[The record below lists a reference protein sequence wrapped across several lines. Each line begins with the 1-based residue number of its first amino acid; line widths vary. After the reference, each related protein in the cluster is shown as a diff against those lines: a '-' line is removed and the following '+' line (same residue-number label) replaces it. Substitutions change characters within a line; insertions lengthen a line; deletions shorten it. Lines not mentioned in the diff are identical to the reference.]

1 MRRVFQ
7 TVRLGLRW
15 ASMSIRLRALWIG
28 LAAILAGTMSVPS
41 AELND
46 PLSPLTSAKGSIL
59 CFRRDYSPVHLAQ
72 HPKQMIKSVLLAFQ
86 QGFVT
91 VELTPRR
98 GASKQ
103 IGAGCGWSE
112 GAGIDTSGHKM
123 IPNFNKSA
131 AFDCTV
137 TVGNSAEERGYL
149 LIDPAQDAKSL
160 TLFLQSS
167 ITAYGGG
174 PGQRQGYDLTLGP
187 QDRTFALTRIGSK
200 ACESFKMTAE

>member
-1 MRRVFQ
+1 MQWV
-7 TVRLGLRW
+7 
-15 ASMSIRLRALWIG
+15 SMSIRLRALGTG
-28 LAAILAGTMSVPS
+28 LAAILAGTMSVAS
-41 AELND
+41 AELKD

-59 CFRRDYSPVHLAQ
+59 CFRRDYSSVHLAQ

-98 GASKQ
+98 GGPKQ

-123 IPNFNKSA
+123 IPNFNKPA
-131 AFDCTV
+131 GFDCTV

>member
-1 MRRVFQ
+1 
-7 TVRLGLRW
+7 
-15 ASMSIRLRALWIG
+15 
-28 LAAILAGTMSVPS
+28 MSVHP
-41 AELND
+41 AELKD

-59 CFRRDYSPVHLAQ
+59 CFRRDYSSVHLAQ

-98 GASKQ
+98 GGPKQ

-112 GAGIDTSGHKM
+112 GAGIDTSGHRM
-123 IPNFNKSA
+123 IPNFNKPA
-131 AFDCTV
+131 GFDCTV

-160 TLFLQSS
+160 TLFLQSP
-167 ITAYGGG
+167 IAAYSGA
-174 PGQRQGYDLTLGP
+174 PGQRQAYDLTLGP
-187 QDRTFALTRIGSK
+187 EDRTFALSRFDSK
-200 ACESFKMTAE
+200 ACDAFKMTVE

>member
-1 MRRVFQ
+1 
-7 TVRLGLRW
+7 
-15 ASMSIRLRALWIG
+15 
-28 LAAILAGTMSVPS
+28 MSVAA
-41 AELND
+41 AELKD

-98 GASKQ
+98 GGPKQ

-123 IPNFNKSA
+123 IPNFNKPA
-131 AFDCTV
+131 GFDCTV
-137 TVGNSAEERGYL
+137 TIGNSAAERGYL

-160 TLFLQSS
+160 TLFLQDW
-167 ITAYGGG
+167 ITAYSARRGNA
-174 PGQRQGYDLTLGP
+174 RAT
-187 QDRTFALTRIGSK
+187 I
-200 ACESFKMTAE
+200 